1 MGAADLGKVLYKW
14 QASWLIY
21 EEFILVEELI
31 KNVNLL

>member
-21 EEFILVEELI
+21 EEFILVELI